1 MDTHSSLSYF
11 FLPILRH
18 THAYT
23 LDAWLTG
30 LPSWSSLTFT
40 VCQYENREDEGL
52 QLENRAPFT
61 PHTLTHTHTQLS
73 NLLMILHRSDLH
85 FSGPASLYIWRGS
98 STQRSIRCK
107 TGQTNSGDKVRITAK
122 VIRRKLSL
130 MCEPN
135 ITRWRAATEPSS
147 IFMQILRKANT
158 FSSEPLV
165 CVTHQWKG
173 WLYGWRMAL

>member
-11 FLPILRH
+11 PPPPILRH

-61 PHTLTHTHTQLS
+61 PHTLAQTHTHTQLS

-85 FSGPASLYIWRGS
+85 FSGQHPFTFQEARPRREASAAKLDKQMLATKCESLPKLFAGNSAWCASLTLPGEG
-98 STQRSIRCK
+98 QR
-107 TGQTNSGDKVRITAK
+107 Q
-122 VIRRKLSL
+122 SL
-130 MCEPN
+130 
-135 ITRWRAATEPSS
+135 
-147 IFMQILRKANT
+147 
-158 FSSEPLV
+158 
-165 CVTHQWKG
+165 HQF
-173 WLYGWRMAL
+173 LCRS